1 MANVGYAA
9 FSTTVEKTNQVLKA
23 IEEAYNWPK
32 ERREQSYGALRAVL
46 HALRDRLTVGEAK
59 DLGAQFPMLIRG
71 IYYEGWNP
79 AKMPI
84 KMDREEFLR
93 RVRNEFPW
101 EIEGSIN
108 DLVKTVIKA
117 LRPYISEGE
126 FEDIKSNMPKDLA
139 ALLP

>member
-59 DLGAQFPMLIRG
+59 DLGAQLPMLIRG
-71 IYYEGWNP
+71 IYYEGWNL

-126 FEDIKSNMPKDLA
+126 YEDIKSNMPKDLA

>member
-59 DLGAQFPMLIRG
+59 DLGAQLPMLIRG
-71 IYYEGWNP
+71 IYYEGWNL

-126 FEDIKSNMPKDLA
+126 YEDIKYNMPKDLA